1 MFPTAAGC
9 YLWGSAIQYLF
20 RSQHMHIAIVGN
32 IGAGKTTL
40 AHKLAHHFRW
50 EVFLEDVNDNPY
62 LKDFYHDMPR
72 WAFHLQVYFLNG
84 RFRQTQRIKEL
95 QKAGKGIIQDRTI
108 YEDAHIFAANLHE
121 SGLLETRDYNNY
133 YALFESM
140 IDLVAP
146 PDLLLYLRAD
156 LPKLIGQIEK
166 RGRDYENSISIE
178 YLKNLNEHYEKW
190 IGTYSAGRS
199 LIIDVNELD
208 YVRNPED
215 LGTIIEKIDNTLF
228 GLF

>member
-1 MFPTAAGC
+1 
-9 YLWGSAIQYLF
+9 
-20 RSQHMHIAIVGN
+20 MHIAIVGN

-40 AHKLAHHFRW
+40 AHKLAQHFRW
-50 EVFLEDVNDNPY
+50 EVFLEDVEDNPY

-84 RFRQTQRIKEL
+84 RFRQTQHIKAL

-121 SGLLETRDYNNY
+121 SGLLETRDFNNY

-140 IDLVAP
+140 VDLVAP

-156 LPKLIGQIEK
+156 LPKLIGQIDK
-166 RGRDYENSISIE
+166 RGREYENTISIE

-190 IGTYSAGRS
+190 ISTYDAGRS

-215 LGTIIEKIDNTLF
+215 LGTIIEKIDNTLY